1 MPRHRG
7 HRRLYR
13 RRPPLSIYSS
23 NSSANG
29 VVINGSFGKPDGRA
43 VNSYAALYAP
53 YTDVNIN
60 AGSSLSGAVRGKTVS
75 VTGGSSLHYDE
86 SLDEVNKNK
95 DLRRIQLVSMFD
107 QLE

>member
-29 VVINGSFGKPDGRA
+29 VVINGRFGKPDGRA

-60 AGSSLSGAVRGKTVS
+60 T
-75 VTGGSSLHYDE
+75 GSSLHYDE